1 MARAFYL
8 AILILQMII
17 RFKKGKNQ
25 SKHKP
30 DTLTCIRDDGSVTW
44 TYLHPGFAIQD
55 FAHYVVETTLGYQHS
70 FLGLVARGYDIPD
83 FNLPKTKRP
92 FEIPE
97 EALNTE
103 VIVGLLQT
111 DLLES
116 LRGNAD
122 NCELLRD
129 YGELLPVKITDAQ
142 LEIMQQKLQV
152 LLQQWHDLQPGE
164 SITLQFDT

>member
-1 MARAFYL
+1 
-8 AILILQMII
+8 MII

-30 DTLTCIRDDGSVTW
+30 DTLTCIRDDGSTTW
-44 TYLHPGFAIQD
+44 TYLHRGFAIQD

-70 FLGLVARGYDIPD
+70 FFGLVAKGYDIPD
-83 FNLPKTKRP
+83 FNQPKASRP

-97 EALNTE
+97 EAINTE

-122 NCELLRD
+122 PCELLRD
-129 YGELLPVKITDAQ
+129 YGALLPVKITEAQ
-142 LEIMQQKLQV
+142 LEIMQQKLQA
-152 LLQQWHDLQPGE
+152 LLQKWHDLQPGA
-164 SITLQFDT
+164 SMALQFIVNPIS

>member
-1 MARAFYL
+1 MV
-8 AILILQMII
+8 I

-44 TYLHPGFAIQD
+44 TYLHREFAIQD
-55 FAHYVVETTLGYQHS
+55 LAHYVVETTLGLENA
-70 FLGLVARGYDIPD
+70 FLGLIAKGYDISD
-83 FNLPKTKRP
+83 FNQPKAERP

-122 NCELLRD
+122 RCELLRD
-129 YGELLPVKITDAQ
+129 YGALLPVKIADVQ
-142 LEIMQQKLQV
+142 LETMQQKLQA
-152 LLQQWHDLQPGE
+152 LLQKWHDLQPGE
-164 SITLQFDT
+164 SMTLQFKI

>member
-1 MARAFYL
+1 MV
-8 AILILQMII
+8 I

-30 DTLTCIRDDGSVTW
+30 DTLTCIRNDGSVTW
-44 TYLHPGFAIQD
+44 TYLYREFALQD
-55 FAHYVVETTLGYQHS
+55 LAHYVVETTLGFENA
-70 FLGLVARGYDIPD
+70 FLGLVAKGYDIPD
-83 FNLPKTKRP
+83 FNQPKAERP

-97 EALNTE
+97 EAINTE

-122 NCELLRD
+122 GCELLRD
-129 YGELLPVKITDAQ
+129 YGALLPMKITDAQ
-142 LEIMQQKLQV
+142 LETMQQKLQA
-152 LLQQWHDLQPGE
+152 LLQKWHDLQPGE
-164 SITLQFDT
+164 SMTLLFDI

>member
-1 MARAFYL
+1 
-8 AILILQMII
+8 MII

-30 DTLTCIRDDGSVTW
+30 DTLTCIRDDGSTTW
-44 TYLHPGFAIQD
+44 THLHRGFAIQD
-55 FAHYVVETTLGYQHS
+55 FAHYAVETTLGYQRS
-70 FLGLVARGYDIPD
+70 FFGLVAKGYDIPD
-83 FNLPKTKRP
+83 FNQPKAKRP

-116 LRGNAD
+116 LRGNAKRD
-122 NCELLRD
+122 ELFRD
-129 YGELLPVKITDAQ
+129 YSALLPVKITDAQ
-142 LEIMQQKLQV
+142 LETMQQKLQT
-152 LLQQWHDLQPGE
+152 LLQKWHDLQPGE
-164 SITLQFDT
+164 SITLQFNL

>member
-1 MARAFYL
+1 MV
-8 AILILQMII
+8 I

-25 SKHKP
+25 WKHKP

-44 TYLHPGFAIQD
+44 TYLHREFAIQD
-55 FAHYVVETTLGYQHS
+55 LAHYVVETTLGLENA
-70 FLGLVARGYDIPD
+70 FLGLIAKGYDISD
-83 FNLPKTKRP
+83 FNQPKAERP
-92 FEIPE
+92 FEIPK

-122 NCELLRD
+122 RCELLRD
-129 YGELLPVKITDAQ
+129 YGALLPVKIADVQ
-142 LEIMQQKLQV
+142 LETMQQKLQA
-152 LLQQWHDLQPGE
+152 LLQKWHDLQPGE
-164 SITLQFDT
+164 SMVLQFKI

>member
-1 MARAFYL
+1 MV
-8 AILILQMII
+8 I
-17 RFKKGKNQ
+17 RFKKGKNR

-44 TYLHPGFAIQD
+44 TYLHREFALQD
-55 FAHYVVETTLGYQHS
+55 LAHYVVETTLGLENA
-70 FLGLVARGYDIPD
+70 FLGLIAKGYDIPD
-83 FNLPKTKRP
+83 FNQPKAERP

-97 EALNTE
+97 EAIDTE

-122 NCELLRD
+122 RCELLRD
-129 YGELLPVKITDAQ
+129 YGALLPVKISDAQ
-142 LEIMQQKLQV
+142 LETMQQKLQI
-152 LLQQWHDLQPGE
+152 LLQKWHDLQPGE
-164 SITLQFDT
+164 SMTLQFKI

>member
-1 MARAFYL
+1 MV
-8 AILILQMII
+8 I

-25 SKHKP
+25 WKHKP

-44 TYLHPGFAIQD
+44 TYLHREFAIQD
-55 FAHYVVETTLGYQHS
+55 LAHYVVETTLGLENA
-70 FLGLVARGYDIPD
+70 FLGLIAKGYDISD
-83 FNLPKTKRP
+83 FNQPKAERP

-122 NCELLRD
+122 CCELLRD
-129 YGELLPVKITDAQ
+129 YRSLLPVKIADAQ
-142 LEIMQQKLQV
+142 FETMQQKLQA
-152 LLQQWHDLQPGE
+152 LLQKWHDLQPGE
-164 SITLQFDT
+164 SMTLQFKCKTP

>member
-1 MARAFYL
+1 MV
-8 AILILQMII
+8 I

-44 TYLHPGFAIQD
+44 TYLHREFAIQD
-55 FAHYVVETTLGYQHS
+55 LAHYVVETTLGLENA
-70 FLGLVARGYDIPD
+70 FLGLIAKGYDISD
-83 FNLPKTKRP
+83 FNQPKAERP

-122 NCELLRD
+122 RCELLRD
-129 YGELLPVKITDAQ
+129 YGALLPVKIADAQ
-142 LEIMQQKLQV
+142 LETMQQKLQA
-152 LLQQWHDLQPGE
+152 LLQKWRDLQPGE
-164 SITLQFDT
+164 SMTLQFKK

>member
-1 MARAFYL
+1 MV
-8 AILILQMII
+8 I

-44 TYLHPGFAIQD
+44 TYLHREFAIQD
-55 FAHYVVETTLGYQHS
+55 LAHYVVETTLGLENA
-70 FLGLVARGYDIPD
+70 FLGLIAKGYDISD
-83 FNLPKTKRP
+83 FNQPKAERP

-122 NCELLRD
+122 RCELLRD
-129 YGELLPVKITDAQ
+129 YGVLLPVKIADAQ
-142 LEIMQQKLQV
+142 LETMHQKLQA
-152 LLQQWHDLQPGE
+152 LLQKWHDLQPGE
-164 SITLQFDT
+164 SMTLQFKMKSY

>member
-1 MARAFYL
+1 MV
-8 AILILQMII
+8 I

-44 TYLHPGFAIQD
+44 TYLHRGFALQD
-55 FAHYVVETTLGYQHS
+55 FAHYVVETTLGFENA
-70 FLGLVARGYDIPD
+70 FLGLIAKGYDIPD
-83 FNLPKTKRP
+83 FNQPKAERP

-116 LRGNAD
+116 LRGNAAP
-122 NCELLRD
+122 CELLRD
-129 YGELLPVKITDAQ
+129 YGVLLPVKITDTQ
-142 LEIMQQKLQV
+142 LETMQQQLQD
-152 LLQQWHDLQPGE
+152 LLQQWHNLQPGE
-164 SITLQFDT
+164 SMTLQFKI